1 MFLPRFPPGLGAA
14 FWTAATILVFVEAAM
29 HSDQLVHQYRA
40 VFAAGRAMD
49 KIVYVEKQ
57 SPQILFLG
65 NSRVDNGIDPKTV
78 TQTMRLKPNS
88 GFNLGVP
95 GANMI
100 IYHGMLTRFAQQG
113 LLGASGIRS
122 VVIGLDE
129 SAFQADDSLGYSV
142 FFADRSA
149 LLNAAQYRIW
159 LGTWA
164 RLWAYSGNLR
174 QLHEPEKLLRF
185 LSASVS
191 EIEPVGGGAAQHLGY
206 RAGFGGG
213 QNQVQLQVQEA
224 GSRQPPDQDVL
235 PFLWLTIDLL
245 KQNGVQ
251 VYVTFLPMLNR
262 KPLFL
267 DKVLPEAI
275 PYRNVLSELKVR
287 GVEVLDQPMEVFKH
301 ADFINVG
308 HLNDHGAQRFS
319 TALGRQLV
327 SQLAIRAN

>member
-1 MFLPRFPPGLGAA
+1 M
-14 FWTAATILVFVEAAM
+14 TAAVILLVEAAM
-29 HSDQLVHQYRA
+29 HSDRVVHQYRA

-49 KIVYVEKQ
+49 KIIYVEKQ
-57 SPQILFLG
+57 PPQILFLG
-65 NSRVDNGIDPKTV
+65 NSRVDNGIDPKTA
-78 TQTMRLKPNS
+78 TQAMGSNPDS

-95 GANMI
+95 GANLV

-113 LLGASGIRS
+113 LLGATGIRS

-129 SAFQADDSLGYSV
+129 SALQTDDSLGYSV
-142 FFADRSA
+142 FLADRSA
-149 LLNAAQYRIW
+149 LLNAAQYRTW

-174 QLHEPEKLLRF
+174 QLHEPEKLLR
-185 LSASVS
+185 LVSASVS

-213 QNQVQLQVQEA
+213 QNQAQVQVQEA
-224 GSRQPPDQDVL
+224 GSRQPPDNDVL
-235 PFLWLTIDLL
+235 PYLWLTIDLL
-245 KQNGVQ
+245 KKNGVQ

-262 KPLFL
+262 KPLYL
-267 DKVLPEAI
+267 DEDLPEAL
-275 PYRNVLSELKVR
+275 PYRNVLSALKTR
-287 GVEVLDQPMEVFKH
+287 GVEVMAQPMKSFTH

-319 TALGRQLV
+319 TELGRQLALK
-327 SQLAIRAN
+327 LASRTR

>member
-1 MFLPRFPPGLGAA
+1 MFFPRFPPGLGAA
-14 FWTAATILVFVEAAM
+14 FWTAAVVLLLVEAAM
-29 HSDQLVHQYRA
+29 HSDRVVHQYRA

-49 KIVYVEKQ
+49 KIIYVEKQ
-57 SPQILFLG
+57 PPKILFLG
-65 NSRVDNGIDPKTV
+65 NSRVDNGIDPKTAA
-78 TQTMRLKPNS
+78 QAMGLKPDS

-95 GANMI
+95 GANLV
-100 IYHGMLTRFAQQG
+100 IYHGMITRLAQQG
-113 LLGASGIRS
+113 LLGATGIRS

-129 SAFQADDSLGYSV
+129 SALQTDDSLGYSV
-142 FFADRSA
+142 FLADRSA
-149 LLNAAQYRIW
+149 LLNAAQYRTW
-159 LGTWA
+159 LGTWT

-185 LSASVS
+185 ASASVS
-191 EIEPVGGGAAQHLGY
+191 EIEPVGGGAALHLGY

-213 QNQVQLQVQEA
+213 QNQAQVQVQEA
-224 GSRQPPDQDVL
+224 GSRQPPDNEVL

-245 KQNGVQ
+245 KKNGAQ

-267 DKVLPEAI
+267 DENLPEAL
-275 PYRNVLSELKVR
+275 PYRNVLSELKTR
-287 GVEVLDQPMEVFKH
+287 GVEVLMQPMEPYTP

-319 TALGRQLV
+319 AELGRQL
-327 SQLAIRAN
+327 ATKNH